1 MKLKQLLEQ
10 LNQLSKE
17 KPEALETR
25 VKIREDNIT
34 ILFETEDCKWIQNKI
49 IEEEKLKSR
58 NMEMYLRDV
67 AELNI
72 TVRAYNALRNDGI
85 LTIGHLVATSEY
97 QIIKIANLGKKSL
110 AEIKKALNE
119 INLSLG
125 IRLPNNLMYS
135 LGIER
140 TFDCKT
146 WDGKDSWYIRKIN
159 N

>member
-10 LNQLSKE
+10 LNQLAKE

-72 TVRAYNALRNDGI
+72 TVRAYNALKNDGI
-85 LTIGHLVATSEY
+85 ETIGHLMALSDRNLMVLY
-97 QIIKIANLGKKSL
+97 GLGKKSFY
-110 AEIKKALNE
+110 EIKAALKEFGLSNRIDFAEE
-119 INLSLG
+119 ILTELG
-125 IRLPNNLMYS
+125 IRIEYRPN
-135 LGIER
+135 GER
-140 TFDCKT
+140 YVVKSC
-146 WDGKDSWYIRKIN
+146 
-159 N
+159 

>member
-10 LNQLSKE
+10 LNQLAKE

-72 TVRAYNALRNDGI
+72 TVRAYNALKNDGI
-85 LTIGHLVATSEY
+85 ETIGHLMALCDRYLMTRY
-97 QIIKIANLGKKSL
+97 GLGKKSFY
-110 AEIKKALNE
+110 EIKAALKKFGLSNRIDFAEE
-119 INLSLG
+119 ILTKLG
-125 IRLPNNLMYS
+125 IRIEYRPN
-135 LGIER
+135 GER
-140 TFDCKT
+140 YVIKSC
-146 WDGKDSWYIRKIN
+146 
-159 N
+159 